1 PLAACPPRTCTPGG
15 SMITTLVVS
24 TLTALAI
31 VQLAIIWNQHDR
43 IRYLRIRSEES
54 DSWAKFFEDNAKG
67 LATRLEIVTAE
78 RDALQRS
85 HDNVHALYC
94 ALVRRRLQET
104 RYLVERNL
112 HRN

>member
-1 PLAACPPRTCTPGG
+1 
-15 SMITTLVVS
+15 MITTLVVS
-24 TLTALAI
+24 ILTVLSI
-31 VQLAIIWNQHDR
+31 LLLAIIWNQHDR
-43 IRYLRIRSEES
+43 IRHLRIEAEES
-54 DSWAKFFEDNAKG
+54 YSWANFFDDNAKA
-67 LATRLEIVTAE
+67 LASRLETVTAE

-104 RYLVERNL
+104 HHLVGRNL